1 MKELTPWS
9 EKKARNP
16 MTVELMLKRKKDEAK
31 RRMMN

>member
-31 RRMMN
+31 RRILS